1 MQGRE
6 AGPSYLSNL
15 AFASVIVIK
24 ALIKRL
30 LYTPTVREEGQLAS
44 GRGGEP

>member
-6 AGPSYLSNL
+6 AGPSYFSNL
-15 AFASVIVIK
+15 AFASIIVIK

-30 LYTPTVREEGQLAS
+30 LCTPTVMEEGQLAS
-44 GRGGEP
+44 GGGGEP